1 MIKKEDVR
9 PLILSRREIIKSIG
23 AVALSTLI
31 SPSFSPSS
39 LISASPVK
47 NEFRFIV
54 LGDWGCGS
62 DEQLRVA
69 KQMLL
74 AHQNKPIDFVL
85 TVGDNIY
92 RTGKK
97 KHYPEYFEKTYDGL
111 LKDEVKF
118 FATLGNHD
126 VIDGRYDQI
135 NYPMFNMGGK
145 GFYTLKRG
153 QGLVE
158 FFMLD
163 ATSID
168 NEQLSWFENALKNSS
183 ALWKIALFHFPIYSS
198 GSHHGSDEKLRK
210 ILEPLLIKYNVKT
223 AFTGHEHIYER
234 VKPQNG
240 IQHFVTGGGGAKL
253 YGIESKSSLTAAS
266 YVGWHF
272 MLVEINDKGISFQTI
287 SDMGNLVDSGII
299 K

>member
-1 MIKKEDVR
+1 MVKNFHSNQF
-9 PLILSRREIIKSIG
+9 ILSRREMIKSIG
-23 AVALSTLI
+23 AIAATTLI
-31 SPSFSPSS
+31 SPSS
-39 LISASPVK
+39 LITASPIK
-47 NEFRFIV
+47 NQFRFII

-62 DEQLRVA
+62 SQQLSVA

-97 KHYPEYFEKTYDGL
+97 EHYPNFFEKTYSGL
-111 LKDEVKF
+111 LKDDVKF

-135 NYPMFNMGGK
+135 NYSLFNMGGQE
-145 GFYTLKRG
+145 FYTIKRG

-163 ATSID
+163 ATNMS
-168 NEQLSWFENALKNSS
+168 NQQMFWLENALKSS
-183 ALWKIALFHFPIYSS
+183 DALWKIALFHFPIYSS
-198 GSHHGSDEKLRK
+198 GKHHGSDLDLRK
-210 ILEPLLIKYNVKT
+210 KLDPLLVKYKVKV

-234 VKPQNG
+234 THLQNG
-240 IQHFVTGGGGAKL
+240 VQHFVTGGGGASL
-253 YGIESKSSLTAAS
+253 YGIESKSPLTAAS

-272 MLVEINDKGISFQTI
+272 MLIEIDDSGVIFQTV
-287 SDMGNLVDSGII
+287 SDTGIIVDSGKI